1 MTSQVQR
8 WTASASVL
16 ATPGTIIFRCGR
28 EGHHMQADVAM
39 HERMEQRMM
48 AKVRAAEQALLD
60 GEFNILASSPL
71 GRAQVERFAALN
83 ARIQELEG
91 LLGPGA
97 KVIRILFCSMSARP
111 TLLLSMPLT
120 PESRPCVGQHWMV
133 RDRCLQM
140 CMGKRTPCRYHR

>member
-1 MTSQVQR
+1 
-8 WTASASVL
+8 
-16 ATPGTIIFRCGR
+16 
-28 EGHHMQADVAM
+28 MQADVAL

-91 LLGPGA
+91 MLGPGA
-97 KVIRILFCSMSARP
+97 KVTGLFLLFLERLSHPPCKHATDLRPAAVHRLILYDEECMLAGVGARGQ
-111 TLLLSMPLT
+111 S
-120 PESRPCVGQHWMV
+120 PE
-133 RDRCLQM
+133 
-140 CMGKRTPCRYHR
+140 

>member
-1 MTSQVQR
+1 MQAEMALYVTIKQHIMVG
-8 WTASASVL
+8 SARPARCSDGQPVHQFWPPQE
-16 ATPGTIIFRCGR
+16 AMIFRYGR

-48 AKVRAAEQALLD
+48 AKVRAAERALLD

-97 KVIRILFCSMSARP
+97 KVIGLLSVPWVPARP
-111 TLLLSMPLT
+111 
-120 PESRPCVGQHWMV
+120 RFQA
-133 RDRCLQM
+133 CL
-140 CMGKRTPCRYHR
+140 

>member
-1 MTSQVQR
+1 
-8 WTASASVL
+8 
-16 ATPGTIIFRCGR
+16 
-28 EGHHMQADVAM
+28 MQADVAM

-97 KVIRILFCSMSARP
+97 KVIGLPLCSPGACP
-111 TLLLSMPLT
+111 ALLPSMPLT
-120 PESRPCVGQHWMV
+120 S
-133 RDRCLQM
+133 DLQL
-140 CMGKRTPCRYHR
+140 CRINIAC